1 MTKHMKKILFALF
14 ATCLLEGCGIYNK
27 YKQPDLTATTDSLF
41 REELAAD
48 TASSLA
54 ELSWKE
60 LFADPQLQDLI
71 SQALRTNTDLRIA
84 RLTLIADRYDEIQS
98 VISLYHALG
107 GGNS

>member
-54 ELSWKE
+54 ELS
-60 LFADPQLQDLI
+60 
-71 SQALRTNTDLRIA
+71 
-84 RLTLIADRYDEIQS
+84 
-98 VISLYHALG
+98 
-107 GGNS
+107 

>member
-84 RLTLIADRYDEIQS
+84 RLKVKEA
-98 VISLYHALG
+98 
-107 GGNS
+107 